1 MKRYMI
7 GLLVNNKY
15 GVLTR
20 IASLIARRGYN
31 IDTLTVGE
39 TVDPSISRMT
49 IMITGTD
56 HDRDQVIKHLRKL
69 HDVHFVKEMVR
80 SASVCWELVLLKV
93 AANKITRQEIID
105 AVNVFRN
112 KIIDYSAES
121 ITIEVTRE
129 TTKLDAFINLM
140 KPYGILEIGRTGI
153 VSLKRGQE
161 CLDGTD
167 LKQLKKPKRS
177 RKNDTQKGAC

>member
-1 MKRYMI
+1 MKKYMI

-49 IMITGTD
+49 IMITGND
-56 HDRDQVIKHLRKL
+56 HDRDQVIKQLRKL

-80 SASVCWELVLLKV
+80 GTSVCRELVLIKV
-93 AANKITRQEIID
+93 ATTKTNRQEIID

-112 KIIDYSAES
+112 KIIDYSTES
-121 ITIEVTRE
+121 MTIEVTGE
-129 TTKLDAFINLM
+129 TTKLNAFIDLM
-140 KPYGILEIGRTGI
+140 KPYGILEMGRTGV
-153 VSLKRGQE
+153 VSLKRGDE
-161 CLDGTD
+161 CLDGTNIENF
-167 LKQLKKPKRS
+167 KKPR
-177 RKNDTQKGAC
+177 RKKAASK